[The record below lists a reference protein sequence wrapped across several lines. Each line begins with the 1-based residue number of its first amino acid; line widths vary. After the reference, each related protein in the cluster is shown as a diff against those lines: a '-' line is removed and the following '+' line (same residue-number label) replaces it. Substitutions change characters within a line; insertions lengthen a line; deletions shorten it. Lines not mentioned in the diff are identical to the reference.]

1 MKRKVRWLQV
11 RQYWIRIIT
20 TQADLVGYISM
31 VPAGHPLTNGTLQ
44 KINNTLE
51 NTPQICT

>member
-1 MKRKVRWLQV
+1 MASSETILNS
-11 RQYWIRIIT
+11 YYA
-20 TQADLVGYISM
+20 QADLVGYISM

-51 NTPQICT
+51 YTPQICT